1 MQQKGYSYETVAPE
15 NKYLNNGKELNED
28 YGMDLYEYGFR
39 WYDAAIGRF
48 TGVDPIAD
56 EFAWVNTYNYAE
68 NEPVANIDLHGL
80 QKYRPDM
87 KESDNFGEHLKN
99 IAHNLKEGTK
109 TVMIEFGDATGIS
122 SLFEQGSPNTEDF
135 HDHGSAK
142 GGYEEFSSGG
152 DLNSEGTAPTA
163 SAEEGAEVG
172 IIEAIESMFP
182 SGGGSG
188 GMSGIP
194 DEIQKFDDVSS
205 GFEKAA
211 KAAQEINTNIDM
223 QVDTTYVRDDGIKI
237 TKSRPRNDSN

>member
-1 MQQKGYSYETVAPE
+1 
-15 NKYLNNGKELNED
+15 L
-28 YGMDLYEYGFR
+28 
-39 WYDAAIGRF
+39 GRF

-56 EFAWVNTYNYAE
+56 EFPWVSTYNYAE

-122 SLFEQGSPNTEDF
+122 SLFEQGSPNAEDY

-182 SGGGSG
+182 SRGGSG

-194 DEIQKFDDVSS
+194 EGIQRVDDFSSAVDQVRKVYDKINSDENS
-205 GFEKAA
+205 
-211 KAAQEINTNIDM
+211 QEAIEIDTVYM
-223 QVDTTYVRDDGIKI
+223 FGDSKQ
-237 TKSRPRNDSN
+237 TKSRPINEERN